1 MWRPVFYTC
10 LSARNALGFFSGLVE
25 MMSTARPVGFVLA
38 ATEHGMMI
46 LNRFDRHQV
55 GDRQWGVGFELLRDG
70 VFSQHEVKLCLSLLS
85 KRRKHF
91 GDGVIAIDGGANI
104 GVHAV
109 EWAKAM
115 CGWGQV
121 YAIEAQERIFYAL
134 CGNLAI
140 NNCFNAKAM
149 HVAVGNTDAQIP
161 VPVLDYL
168 KEASFG
174 SLELR
179 KRPVNEPVGQDV
191 SYDDHNADAV
201 PLIRIDSLKLSRL
214 DFLKL
219 DVEGMEEEALHGAS
233 ESIERHLPIML
244 VERIKSSRQG
254 LECFFKDHGYKI
266 FIAGMSFLA
275 IHSTDPSLELVMQ
288 A

>member
-1 MWRPVFYTC
+1 M
-10 LSARNALGFFSGLVE
+10 FFSGVIE
-25 MMSTARPVGFVLA
+25 IVSTVRPIGFVLA
-38 ATEHGMMI
+38 ATQHGTMI
-46 LNRFDRHQV
+46 LNRFDRHQDS
-55 GDRQWGVGFELLRDG
+55 DRQWGVGFELLRDG
-70 VFSQHEVKLCLSLLS
+70 AFSPHEVKLCLSLLA
-85 KRRKHF
+85 KRRQYF

-104 GVHAV
+104 GVHTV

-149 HVAVGNTDAQIP
+149 HVAVGGTDAQIP

-168 KEASFG
+168 REASFG

-179 KRPVNEPVGQDV
+179 KRAVNEPVGQDV
-191 SYDDHNADAV
+191 SYDNHNASTV
-201 PLIRIDSLKLSRL
+201 PLIRIDSLKLTRL

-233 ESIERHLPIML
+233 KSVEQHLPIML
-244 VERIKSSRQG
+244 VERIKSSRQS
-254 LECFFKDHGYKI
+254 LEGFFQHYGYKL
-266 FIAGMSFLA
+266 FLAGMNFLA
-275 IHSTDPSLELVMQ
+275 IHPSDPSIEIMRNV
-288 A
+288 